1 MAQERFDL
9 SLVHKKFTE
18 SLHEDD
24 ENDVYVDNYLDG
36 FTELNK

>member
-9 SLVHKKFTE
+9 SLVHKKFFE
-18 SLHEDD
+18 SLHESN
-24 ENDVYVDNYLDG
+24 ENDVYLENYLSG